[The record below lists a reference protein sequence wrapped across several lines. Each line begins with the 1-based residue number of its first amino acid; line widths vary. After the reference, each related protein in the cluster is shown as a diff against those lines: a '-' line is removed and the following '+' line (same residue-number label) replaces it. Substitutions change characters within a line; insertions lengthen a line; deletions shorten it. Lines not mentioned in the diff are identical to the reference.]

1 MKNKITLL
9 VIGIVIVTIG
19 IFVYVNRGTTPTVGA
34 DGKINGNYSIAS
46 IEALSKPYECAFSKS
61 DGSAKV
67 SGVIRTAEGKLRGD
81 FDLSTTASTNAADQ
95 NPSNFAS
102 HLIVIDG
109 TAYIWTS
116 LQPIGYKNPVAQS
129 ASKGASPIEQAQ
141 IIGIKDKEDYACS
154 PWNADPSTFGL
165 PSSITFLE
173 PK

>member
-9 VIGIVIVTIG
+9 VIGIIIVAIG
-19 IFVYVNRGTTPTVGA
+19 IFVYVNHEAVPVIGA
-34 DGKINGNYSIAS
+34 DGKISGNYSIAS
-46 IEALSKPYECAFSKS
+46 IAALGKPYQCSFSKS
-61 DGSAKV
+61 EESAQV
-67 SGVIRTAEGKLRGD
+67 SGIIRMAENKLRGD
-81 FDLSTTASTNAADQ
+81 LDLSLATATSTNQ
-95 NPSNFAS
+95 NPSSFSS
-102 HLIVIDG
+102 HFIVIDS

-141 IIGIKDKEDYACS
+141 IVGTKDKEDYICS
-154 PWNADPSTFGL
+154 PWNADLSAFAL